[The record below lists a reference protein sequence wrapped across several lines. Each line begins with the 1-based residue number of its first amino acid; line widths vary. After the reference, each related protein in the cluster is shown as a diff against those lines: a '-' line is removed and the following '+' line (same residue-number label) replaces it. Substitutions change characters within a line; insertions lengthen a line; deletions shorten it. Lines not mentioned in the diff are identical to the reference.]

1 MNAMTV
7 PPMTSPA
14 MPRNEDQE
22 VSGEVVDIPQQL
34 DAEPLAQDVG
44 EVPAEAAVEP
54 EPEPEPVAEVGEQSD
69 EKDSQDYKD
78 GKEGRDDKD
87 LREEKEEKDEK
98 EDKDEKKAAAKPK
111 RKSAPRKAAGGT
123 KSLVVLK
130 EGRVQYADADT
141 VVVVDLDEAA
151 SPDTDVH
158 DVLDRLTELR
168 DATES
173 PAKADAVRALTD
185 LIQEKAL
192 G

>member
-7 PPMTSPA
+7 PPMSLPA
-14 MPRNEDQE
+14 MPQNQE
-22 VSGEVVDIPQQL
+22 QEGPGEAVDILQQQ
-34 DAEPLAQDVG
+34 DAGPRRE
-44 EVPAEAAVEP
+44 EMPAEAA
-54 EPEPEPVAEVGEQSD
+54 AETELVGGAGETSED
-69 EKDSQDYKD
+69 
-78 GKEGRDDKD
+78 R
-87 LREEKEEKDEK
+87 DEK
-98 EDKDEKKAAAKPK
+98 EDKEDRDEKKAAAKPK
-111 RKSAPRKAAGGT
+111 RKSAPRKTAGGSKT
-123 KSLVVLK
+123 LVVLK
-130 EGRVQYADADT
+130 EGRVQYADADA

-173 PAKADAVRALTD
+173 PAKTDAVRALTD

>member
-7 PPMTSPA
+7 PPMTPPA
-14 MPRNEDQE
+14 MPQNQDQE
-22 VSGEVVDIPQQL
+22 GSGEVVDIPQQQQ
-34 DAEPLAQDVG
+34 DAGRSADGAE
-44 EVPAEAAVEP
+44 EVS
-54 EPEPEPVAEVGEQSD
+54 AEVGAEAQPGT
-69 EKDSQDYKD
+69 DSAAES
-78 GKEGRDDKD
+78 GEPVESGEVVEVV
-87 LREEKEEKDEK
+87 EEKPEK
-98 EDKDEKKAAAKPK
+98 EDKDEKEDKKAAAKPK
-111 RKSAPRKAAGGT
+111 RKSAPRKAAGASKT
-123 KSLVVLK
+123 LVVLK
-130 EGRVQYADADT
+130 EGRVQYADTDA

-168 DATES
+168 EAAES

>member
-7 PPMTSPA
+7 PPMTPPA
-14 MPRNEDQE
+14 MPRNQDQE
-22 VSGEVVDIPQQL
+22 VPEEVVDIPQQQ
-34 DAEPLAQDVG
+34 DAEQSARSAE
-44 EVPAEAAVEP
+44 EVPAEVAAESEP
-54 EPEPEPVAEVGEQSD
+54 DTDPDTDPETDPETEPAGEVSEVS
-69 EKDSQDYKD
+69 
-78 GKEGRDDKD
+78 
-87 LREEKEEKDEK
+87 EEKGEKEEK

-111 RKSAPRKAAGGT
+111 RKSAPRKAAGGS

-130 EGRVQYADADT
+130 EGRVQYADAEA

-168 DATES
+168 EAAES
-173 PAKADAVRALTD
+173 PAKAEAVRALTD

>member
-7 PPMTSPA
+7 PPMTPPA
-14 MPRNEDQE
+14 MPQNQDQE
-22 VSGEVVDIPQQL
+22 GSGEVVDIPQQQQ
-34 DAEPLAQDVG
+34 DAGRSADGAE
-44 EVPAEAAVEP
+44 EVT
-54 EPEPEPVAEVGEQSD
+54 AEVGAEAQAGT
-69 EKDSQDYKD
+69 DSAAES
-78 GKEGRDDKD
+78 GEPAESGEVV
-87 LREEKEEKDEK
+87 EEKPEK
-98 EDKDEKKAAAKPK
+98 EDKDEKEDKKAAAKPK
-111 RKSAPRKAAGGT
+111 RKSAPRKAAGASKT
-123 KSLVVLK
+123 LVVLK
-130 EGRVQYADADT
+130 EGRVQYADTDA

-168 DATES
+168 EAAES

>member
-1 MNAMTV
+1 
-7 PPMTSPA
+7 
-14 MPRNEDQE
+14 MPQNQDQE
-22 VSGEVVDIPQQL
+22 VSEEVVDIPQQQ
-34 DAEPLAQDVG
+34 DAESSAGAAEEMSAQTAAETEPVG
-44 EVPAEAAVEP
+44 EPK
-54 EPEPEPVAEVGEQSD
+54 D
-69 EKDSQDYKD
+69 EKAEKD
-78 GKEGRDDKD
+78 ERDEKE
-87 LREEKEEKDEK
+87 LREEKEEK

-123 KSLVVLK
+123 KTLVVLK
-130 EGRVQYADADT
+130 EGRVQYADVDA

-168 DATES
+168 DAAES
-173 PAKADAVRALTD
+173 PAKADAVRSLTE

>member
-7 PPMTSPA
+7 PPMSTPA
-14 MPRNEDQE
+14 MPQNQE
-22 VSGEVVDIPQQL
+22 QEGSGEAVDIPQQQ
-34 DAEPLAQDVG
+34 DAGPRQEEKPAVTAAETEPGGGAG
-44 EVPAEAAVEP
+44 ETGEPAADGDEGKEPAAD
-54 EPEPEPVAEVGEQSD
+54 AGETSGDRD
-69 EKDSQDYKD
+69 EK
-78 GKEGRDDKD
+78 E
-87 LREEKEEKDEK
+87 EK
-98 EDKDEKKAAAKPK
+98 EDKDEKDEKKTAAKPK
-111 RKSAPRKAAGGT
+111 RKSAPRKTAGGSKT
-123 KSLVVLK
+123 LVVLK
-130 EGRVQYADADT
+130 EGRVQYADTDA

>member
-7 PPMTSPA
+7 PPMSAPA
-14 MPRNEDQE
+14 MPQNQDQE
-22 VSGEVVDIPQQL
+22 VPGEVVDIPQQQ
-34 DAEPLAQDVG
+34 DAEAPMPEE
-44 EVPAEAAVEP
+44 EVPADAAAEK
-54 EPEPEPVAEVGEQSD
+54 EPVGEAD
-69 EKDSQDYKD
+69 GEKDD
-78 GKEGRDDKD
+78 
-87 LREEKEEKDEK
+87 REEKAAKDENDEKEEK
-98 EDKDEKKAAAKPK
+98 EDKDEKKTAAKPK

-123 KSLVVLK
+123 KTLVVLK
-130 EGRVQYADADT
+130 EGRVQYADADL

-151 SPDTDVH
+151 APDTDVH

-173 PAKADAVRALTD
+173 PVKTDVVRALTD

>member
-7 PPMTSPA
+7 PPMTPPA
-14 MPRNEDQE
+14 MPQNQDQE
-22 VSGEVVDIPQQL
+22 VPEEVVDIPQQQ
-34 DAEPLAQDVG
+34 DAEQSAWNAE
-44 EVPAEAAVEP
+44 EVPAEVATGTEP
-54 EPEPEPVAEVGEQSD
+54 ETELEPETETETETETEPAGEVVEVV
-69 EKDSQDYKD
+69 
-78 GKEGRDDKD
+78 
-87 LREEKEEKDEK
+87 EEKGEKEEK

-111 RKSAPRKAAGGT
+111 RKSTPRKAAGT
-123 KSLVVLK
+123 SKTLVVLK
-130 EGRVQYADADT
+130 EGRVQYADADA

-168 DATES
+168 EAAES

>member
-1 MNAMTV
+1 MNVMTA
-7 PPMTSPA
+7 PPMTPSPI
-14 MPRNEDQE
+14 PQTEDQE
-22 VSGEVVDIPQQL
+22 VPEEVLDIPQQQ
-34 DAEPLAQDVG
+34 DAAPPVPREEAETP
-44 EVPAEAAVEP
+44 PAETAAET
-54 EPEPEPVAEVGEQSD
+54 EPVAGAAE
-69 EKDSQDYKD
+69 
-78 GKEGRDDKD
+78 DKD
-87 LREEKEEKDEK
+87 EEEDK
-98 EDKDEKKAAAKPK
+98 EDKGEKKAAAKPK

-130 EGRVQYADADT
+130 EGRVQYADADA

-168 DATES
+168 DAAES
-173 PAKADAVRALTD
+173 PAKADAVRSLTD

>member
-14 MPRNEDQE
+14 MPQNQDQE
-22 VSGEVVDIPQQL
+22 VPGEVVDIPQQQ
-34 DAEPLAQDVG
+34 DAESPAQDAG
-44 EVPAEAAVEP
+44 EVSVEAAV
-54 EPEPEPVAEVGEQSD
+54 EPEPVAEVGEQSD
-69 EKDSQDYKD
+69 EKDAQDDKD
-78 GKEGRDDKD
+78 GKEGGDEKD

-130 EGRVQYADADT
+130 EGRVQYADVDT

-173 PAKADAVRALTD
+173 PAKAGAVRALTD

>member
-7 PPMTSPA
+7 PPMPSPA
-14 MPRNEDQE
+14 MPQNQDQE
-22 VSGEVVDIPQQL
+22 GPGEVVDIPQQQ
-34 DAEPLAQDVG
+34 DAGPPARADGEIPDAADEAEPAGDLGDAADVG
-44 EVPAEAAVEP
+44 EVARTGDAGEAEAA
-54 EPEPEPVAEVGEQSD
+54 GGDKD
-69 EKDSQDYKD
+69 EK
-78 GKEGRDDKD
+78 E
-87 LREEKEEKDEK
+87 EK

-111 RKSAPRKAAGGT
+111 RKSAPRKAAAGGSKT
-123 KSLVVLK
+123 LVVLR
-130 EGRVQYADADT
+130 EGRVQYADADA

-173 PAKADAVRALTD
+173 PAKAEAVRALTD

>member
-7 PPMTSPA
+7 PPMSSPA
-14 MPRNEDQE
+14 MPQNQE
-22 VSGEVVDIPQQL
+22 QEGPGEAVDIPQQQ
-34 DAEPLAQDVG
+34 DAEPRQEEMPAVTAAETEPGGGAG
-44 EVPAEAAVEP
+44 ETGEPAADGDEGKEPAAD
-54 EPEPEPVAEVGEQSD
+54 AGETSGDRD
-69 EKDSQDYKD
+69 EK
-78 GKEGRDDKD
+78 E
-87 LREEKEEKDEK
+87 EK
-98 EDKDEKKAAAKPK
+98 EDKDEKKTAAKPK
-111 RKSAPRKAAGGT
+111 RKSAPRKTAGGSKT
-123 KSLVVLK
+123 LVVLK
-130 EGRVQYADADT
+130 GGRVQYADTDA

-173 PAKADAVRALTD
+173 PAKTDAVRALTD

>member
-1 MNAMTV
+1 MTVMTV
-7 PPMTSPA
+7 PPMAPTA
-14 MPRNEDQE
+14 MSQNQEQE
-22 VSGEVVDIPQQL
+22 VPEEVVDIPQQQ
-34 DAEPLAQDVG
+34 DADPVAQAVDAA
-44 EVPAEAAVEP
+44 PAEAAESVREP
-54 EPEPEPVAEVGEQSD
+54 EESKTTAAVTEP
-69 EKDSQDYKD
+69 
-78 GKEGRDDKD
+78 R
-87 LREEKEEKDEK
+87 DEK
-98 EDKDEKKAAAKPK
+98 EDKDEKDEKDEKKAAAKPK

-123 KSLVVLK
+123 KTLVVLK
-130 EGRVQYADADT
+130 EGRVQYADADA

-168 DATES
+168 DAAES

>member
-1 MNAMTV
+1 MNVMTA
-7 PPMTSPA
+7 PPMTPTA
-14 MPRNEDQE
+14 MPQNQDQE
-22 VSGEVVDIPQQL
+22 VPGEVVDIPQQQ
-34 DAEPLAQDVG
+34 AAG
-44 EVPAEAAVEP
+44 EVPEEAAAEAAVEAAGDTDP
-54 EPEPEPVAEVGEQSD
+54 VGEVAE
-69 EKDSQDYKD
+69 EK
-78 GKEGRDDKD
+78 DDKD
-87 LREEKEEKDEK
+87 DK
-98 EDKDEKKAAAKPK
+98 EDKDEKDEKDEKKTAAKPK

-123 KSLVVLK
+123 KTLVVLK
-130 EGRVQYADADT
+130 DGRVQYADADA

-173 PAKADAVRALTD
+173 PAKADAVRSLTD